1 VIDENTYYQLD
12 PYHRNRAIERY
23 VNDEERRGELREMLY
38 NNEVEKLLKTIQ
50 NYADESAEDE
60 ERQQEHEGYTKL
72 LSYYSNN
79 KMD

>member
-1 VIDENTYYQLD
+1 
-12 PYHRNRAIERY
+12 
-23 VNDEERRGELREMLY
+23 MLY